1 MAMNWIDRALA
12 PFFPRL
18 VAKSLGARMAI
29 RAYEAAHPSRT
40 HKAKSER
47 RSGNAAVKSSAK
59 SIREQ
64 ARALDENY
72 DIVTGL
78 FDKLEERVVG
88 PNGIGIE
95 PLPLKNDGTVDAGLA
110 AQIKSAWGE
119 WSIRPEA
126 SGVLSRPEVER
137 LVVRTWLRDGEA
149 MANFISGT
157 VPTYEYLTEVP
168 FALELLEPDYMPHE
182 DDDSRGITQGVERNE
197 WGRVKGY
204 HVFKKHPADSVS
216 IKAETK
222 FVRADDMIH
231 IAIRKRIGQ
240 VRGVSLLAP
249 VLVRLADIK
258 DYEESER
265 VAARIAAA
273 LSFYIKKGDPT
284 LYAPEQNP
292 QNPDA
297 KTRERTIPFGPG
309 MVFDGLVPGEDV
321 GTIESNRPSAL
332 LEGFRNAMLR
342 AVAAGTR
349 VSYSSLARD
358 YNGTY
363 SAQRQELVES
373 QSGFEVLQNQFIDQY
388 ARRVYRRWLKVAIA
402 AGKIKIPPG
411 INKATLFNAVY
422 IGPVMPWIDPYKE
435 ANAWEK
441 LVAAG
446 FANEAEVI
454 RSRGGNI
461 AELKKQRRQEVDENR
476 EQGLVFDSDAYHKH
490 YGKGGTN
497 DNTTTSSAGRS
508 GDDDDEQNE

>member
-1 MAMNWIDRALA
+1 MTMNWIDRALA
-12 PFFPRL
+12 PLFPRT
-18 VAKSLGARMAI
+18 VARSLAARMAI
-29 RAYEAAHPSRT
+29 RAYEAASPSRT

-47 RSGNAAVKSSAK
+47 RSGNAAVKASSK

-88 PNGIGIE
+88 PKGIGIE
-95 PLPLKNDGTVDAGLA
+95 PLPLLKDGSVAAEFA

-119 WSIRPEA
+119 WSLRPEA

-137 LVVRTWLRDGEA
+137 LIVRTWLRDGEA
-149 MANFISGT
+149 LANFIAGN
-157 VPTYEYLTEVP
+157 VPSYVHLTDVP
-168 FALELLEPDYMPHE
+168 FALELLEPDYMPLE
-182 DDDSRGITQGVERNE
+182 DDDTKGVTQGVERNE

-204 HVFKKHPADSVS
+204 HIFKKHPADS
-216 IKAETK
+216 ITYKAETK
-222 FVRADDMIH
+222 FVKSDDMIH

-240 VRGVSLLAP
+240 VRGISLLAP

-273 LSFYIKKGDPT
+273 LAFYIKKGDPG
-284 LYAPEQNP
+284 LYAPNTEADKQ
-292 QNPDA
+292 
-297 KTRERTIPFGPG
+297 TGERTIPFGPG
-309 MVFDGLVPGEDV
+309 MVFDGLIPGEDV

-332 LEGFRNAMLR
+332 LEGFRNAMIR

-349 VSYSSLARD
+349 GSYSSIARD

-373 QSGFEVLQNQFIDQY
+373 QSGYEVLQNQFIDQY
-388 ARRVYRRWLKVAIA
+388 ARRVYRRWLQVAIA
-402 AGKIKIPPG
+402 SGKIAVPTDVDKS
-411 INKATLFNAVY
+411 TVFNAVY

-441 LVAAG
+441 LVADG
-446 FANEAEVI
+446 FATEAEVI

-461 AELKKQRRQEVDENR
+461 AELKKQRREEITENR
-476 EQGLVFDSDAYHKH
+476 EHGLVFNSDAYHEH
-490 YGKGGTN
+490 YSKGES
-497 DNTTTSSAGRS
+497 DDKKKRSDSSS
-508 GDDDDEQNE
+508 DGDDGDKQDE

>member
-1 MAMNWIDRALA
+1 MTMNWIDKALA
-12 PFFPRL
+12 PLFPRV
-18 VAKSLGARMAI
+18 VANRLSARFAI
-29 RAYEAAHPSRT
+29 RAYEAASPSRT
-40 HKAKSER
+40 HKAKAER
-47 RSGNAAVKSSAK
+47 RSGNAAAKASAK

-88 PNGIGIE
+88 PKGIGIE
-95 PLPLKNDGTVDAGLA
+95 PLPLLKDGAVATELA

-119 WSIRPEA
+119 WSLRPEA

-137 LVVRTWLRDGEA
+137 LMARTWLRDGESL
-149 MANFISGT
+149 ANFIAGN
-157 VPTYEYLTEVP
+157 VPSYTYLTEVP
-168 FALELLEPDYMPHE
+168 FALELLEPDYLPLE

-204 HVFKKHPADSVS
+204 HVFKKHPADAIA
-216 IKAETK
+216 IKADTK
-222 FVRADDMIH
+222 FVEAENMIH
-231 IAIRKRIGQ
+231 LAIRKRIGQ
-240 VRGVSLLAP
+240 VRGISILAP
-249 VLVRLADIK
+249 VLIRLADIK

-273 LSFYIKKGDPT
+273 LSFYIKKGDPS
-284 LYAPEQNP
+284 LYVTEG
-292 QNPDA
+292 PDP
-297 KTRERTIPFGPG
+297 KTGERTIPFGPG
-309 MVFDGLVPGEDV
+309 MVFDGLAPGEDV

-388 ARRVYRRWLKVAIA
+388 ARRVYRRWLGVAVA
-402 AGKIKIPPG
+402 SGKITVPAEV
-411 INKATLFNAVY
+411 NKKTLFNAVY
-422 IGPVMPWIDPYKE
+422 IGPVMPWIDPLKE
-435 ANAWEK
+435 AKAWQQ
-441 LVAAG
+441 LVGDG
-446 FANEAEVI
+446 FATEAEVI

-461 AELKKQRRQEVDENR
+461 AELKKQRRQEINENR
-476 EQGLVFDSDAYHKH
+476 EHGLVFDSDPYHKH
-490 YGKGGTN
+490 YSKGDTDGE
-497 DNTTTSSAGRS
+497 TTSGGSGRA
-508 GDDDDEQNE
+508 GDDDDQQDE